1 MAAALIGS
9 AGILYWGT
17 GRAAYNLE
25 RSNLAHEELASYLSL
40 SAQTYRIFNKVR
52 RDMVEG
58 SGVPTADLQI
68 AKVAFK
74 DELAK
79 LKAKIDLELQLP
91 PRQRENSEELERL
104 TGLTTEIDLALE
116 EVTAAQAL
124 IEAGQRETAIV
135 LLSTMLET
143 RIDGRVGEIIDSGLA
158 DEREEV
164 AEAKAATDALIS
176 NLRLIAWATAIL
188 AALFAAGA
196 IWFLLRH
203 LRAPLMALSE
213 GTSRIAA
220 GHLDHRIQVTGH
232 DEFANLARRFNNMA
246 GDLKQQRISLEAA
259 RDSLENTITE
269 RTAELR
275 KANRHLENRAEM
287 RRQFFADV
295 GHELRTPITVIRGE
309 AEVALRTKTSGR
321 EKIYRRAL
329 EHVVEVSGQLTN
341 LVNDL
346 FLIARSQAGSVDM
359 RKEPVDLKALVEA
372 VTEELQIFATEKG
385 AELCCEVS
393 AAPIM
398 AKGDGAR
405 LRQLLMILI
414 DNAIQHCQKDVCV
427 KTILKIENDIVDL
440 CVRDTGPGISEAD
453 LENLFERFYR
463 GNSAG
468 RASAS
473 GSGLGLPIAKTIVN
487 AHGGRIFVESKVGV
501 GTDFCIHLPLIT
513 QKHQIMEL
521 V

>member
-1 MAAALIGS
+1 MALIGS

-40 SAQTYRIFNKVR
+40 STQTYRIFNKVR
-52 RDMVEG
+52 RDMVDG
-58 SGVPTADLQI
+58 SGEQTVDLQI
-68 AKVAFK
+68 AKAAFK
-74 DELAK
+74 DELSQ
-79 LKAKIDLELQLP
+79 LKAKIDLEFLLP
-91 PRQRENSEELERL
+91 PRLRESSEELERL

-124 IEAGQRETAIV
+124 MKDGQRDAAIA
-135 LLSTMLET
+135 LLTTMLDIRVNG
-143 RIDGRVGEIIDSGLA
+143 RIGKIIDSGLA

-164 AEAKAATDALIS
+164 EEARVATDTLIR
-176 NLRLIAWATAIL
+176 NLRLIAWATAAL
-188 AALFAAGA
+188 AAIFAAGA
-196 IWFLLRH
+196 IWFLQRH
-203 LRAPLMALSE
+203 LRAPLSALSE
-213 GTSRIAA
+213 GASRIAA
-220 GHLDHRIQVTGH
+220 GHLDHRIRVIGH
-232 DEFANLARRFNNMA
+232 DEFAALARRFNNMA
-246 GDLKQQRISLEAA
+246 GDLKEQRKSLETA
-259 RDSLENTITE
+259 RDSLEKTVTE

-275 KANRHLENRAEM
+275 KANLHLENRAEM

-359 RKEPVDLKALVEA
+359 RKEAVDLRALVQA
-372 VTEELQIFATEKG
+372 VTDEMQIFAIEKG
-385 AELCCEVS
+385 AELCCDVS
-393 AAPIM
+393 QTPVIV
-398 AKGDGAR
+398 KGDSTR

-414 DNAIQHCQKDVCV
+414 DNAIQHCQEDVCV
-427 KTILKIENDIVDL
+427 RTILAAKNEFVDL
-440 CVRDTGPGISEAD
+440 CVSDTGPGIPEAD
-453 LENLFERFYR
+453 LSNLFERFYR
-463 GNSAG
+463 GNTAGRPSAG
-468 RASAS
+468 

-487 AHGGRIFVESKVGV
+487 AHGGRIFVESELGS
-501 GTDFCIHLPLIT
+501 GTRFCIHLPTIS
-513 QKHQIMEL
+513 QKHQIME
-521 V
+521 VV